1 MTHIDYRGLRA
12 EVPVGAVSSVT
23 IRRALRIQ
31 IPAAPVISIQ
41 APAVNVS
48 SVTVIPKL
56 LIRITRTPGIVI
68 SMLPELRPFL
78 SMLWGVLSDNTR
90 RSKLPEA
97 MVHTSQCRVA
107 VGWLLAMLNEVHGPL
122 QRDFAVNEQQA
133 DEGDYI
139 ITDASP
145 WGFAGIRYCNHQPV
159 AWFATPLTPHDVR
172 RFQARIGDSAHNTT
186 WEALALLVAARIWL
200 PGTRLLARVRSD
212 SLSALRAMVKMV
224 SRSPAL
230 NAIARELALDS
241 VLGLYRV
248 GLATHVPGIANLT
261 ADDLSRMWAPDA
273 HAFPD
278 ALRGV
283 HRDQAPPRD
292 SSFWKATLPTERVG
306 RKKRRL
312 ASRGPQ

>member
-1 MTHIDYRGLRA
+1 M
-12 EVPVGAVSSVT
+12 VGAKVQWIGAQLQQVLAS
-23 IRRALRIQ
+23 
-31 IPAAPVISIQ
+31 
-41 APAVNVS
+41 
-48 SVTVIPKL
+48 
-56 LIRITRTPGIVI
+56 IRITIPEQKLQAIREQAEYLRDTSVVSKRKLRSFCGVVAFVAG
-68 SMLPELRPFL
+68 MLPELRPFL
-78 SMLWGVLSDNTR
+78 SMLWGVLSENSR

-122 QRDFAVNEQQA
+122 QRDFAVNEQKA

-145 WGFAGIRYCNHQPV
+145 WGFAGIKYCDHQPV

-212 SLSALRAMVKMV
+212 SLSALRAMVKMA

-261 ADDLSRMWAPDA
+261 ADDLSRMWAPDP
-273 HAFPD
+273 HAFPE

-283 HRDQAPPRD
+283 HREHVPPRD
-292 SSFWKATLPTERVG
+292 STFWKATLPRERGG

-312 ASRGPQ
+312 AILARPN